1 MTGPRPP
8 EADGED
14 GDGGAMGSAA
24 SDAVASDSDGLGGAA
39 LGDAV
44 DVDDISLGT
53 LLLEARRARAL
64 TLADAERDTRINRDY
79 LEALEREQY
88 ELLPA
93 PVYARGFLR
102 AYARHLGLDE
112 DAAMSLLPAD
122 LPSPQGLEPIAG
134 LRRGSAIGL
143 PMFNLPVIGA
153 ILAVIVLVAGFAFA
167 FSRLSGGDASDIPAI
182 EAPTSTSAAAS
193 VTPTSEAA
201 ASATVTAAVPPFDVG
216 ETPDFIGVDLATAEE
231 LLTQLGLR
239 FVVIEVEKSD
249 VMVGEVFAQ
258 APDPGAAITSDD
270 DVTLIVSKASE

>member
-8 EADGED
+8 EADGDD
-14 GDGGAMGSAA
+14 GDGGALGSAA
-24 SDAVASDSDGLGGAA
+24 SDAVAPDSDGPGS
-39 LGDAV
+39 
-44 DVDDISLGT
+44 DVDDVTLGT

-134 LRRGSAIGL
+134 LRRGSGLGL
-143 PMFNLPVIGA
+143 PMLNLPVIA
-153 ILAVIVLVAGFAFA
+153 AVLAVVVIVAAAAFA
-167 FSRLSGGDASDIPAI
+167 FTRLGGGDESGIPAI
-182 EAPTSTSAAAS
+182 QPPTSAS
-193 VTPTSEAA
+193 PVASETPTTDAA
-201 ASATVTAAVPPFDVG
+201 ASATASAAVPPFDVG
-216 ETPDFIGVDLATAEE
+216 ETPNFIGVDLATAEA

-239 FVVIEVEKSD
+239 FIVIEVEKSD
-249 VMVGEVFAQ
+249 VVVGEVFAQ